1 MAIYKGI
8 NETTSIYDN
17 GRYTQEVWNY
27 VNNAWRMVYQAIR
40 SCFGAGYWRGDKPW
54 IGDEAWKG

>member
-1 MAIYKGI
+1 MIHHKGKSVGGVWYMGKPVSVIYHKAMV
-8 NETTSIYDN
+8 
-17 GRYTQEVWNY
+17 VW
-27 VNNAWRMVYQAIR
+27 RAIR